1 MKQCFPWRNAKQIT
15 EKVKDFTMLYDKRLF
30 KRPCS
35 VLKTTGKPLLIIDLV
50 QDRRYYEYLLDN
62 STGNQTHFLIISK
75 HIGHSKRYT

>member
-1 MKQCFPWRNAKQIT
+1 MFPLEERCLNNAKQIT

-62 STGNQTHFLIISK
+62 STGNQKQL
-75 HIGHSKRYT
+75 